1 MPQIAASTR
10 FISAAIVLALGAAA
24 SAQASFV
31 TTSPDPFPPGS
42 GYVHAPGCIASGPL
56 SGVCSSNVTGTIL
69 SASSNFTGGNQHTV
83 LNELVTGDL
92 SVGGGPIGSFS
103 VTGPLD
109 LTLAG
114 RSGPNDTGT
123 FTGIVD
129 SEDYIGTGTIA
140 GTLLPIEFTLD
151 PSQTSTAQITTT
163 PLQGEPPLFR
173 IDSFF
178 DIFSQ
183 ISIEGGAPIPIGGFP
198 ITGVAAPE
206 PATLALL
213 GLPLV
218 ALAGLR
224 RRRAG

>member
-1 MPQIAASTR
+1 MRPIVACSR
-10 FISAAIVLALGAAA
+10 FVSAMIVLALGGAA

-31 TTSPDPFPPGS
+31 TTSPDPFPVGS
-42 GYVHAPGCIASGPL
+42 GYIQAPGCVSSGPL
-56 SGVCSSNVTGTIL
+56 SGVCSSSVMGTIL
-69 SASSNFTGGNQHTV
+69 SVSSNFVGSDEFVV
-83 LNELVTGDL
+83 LNEVVTGQL
-92 SVGGGPIGSFS
+92 SFGGVPIGGFS
-103 VTGPLD
+103 VSGPLD
-109 LTLAG
+109 LRLAG

-123 FTGIVD
+123 FGATVTA
-129 SEDYIGTGTIA
+129 EDYLGSIGGTALAI
-140 GTLLPIEFTLD
+140 TLD
-151 PSQTSTAQITTT
+151 PSLTSSAQITIT
-163 PLQGEPPLFR
+163 PLEGEPPLYR

-183 ISIEGGAPIPIGGFP
+183 ISIAGGAQIPIGGFP

-206 PATLALL
+206 PATLAVL

>member
-1 MPQIAASTR
+1 MSPIAAGIR
-10 FISAAIVLALGAAA
+10 RVSAVFLLTLGAADA
-24 SAQASFV
+24 AQASFV
-31 TTSPDPFPPGS
+31 ATSPNPFSPGG
-42 GYVHAPGCIASGPL
+42 GYVQMPGCVTTGPL

-69 SASSNFTGGNQHTV
+69 SASSNFVGPDEFVV
-83 LNELVTGDL
+83 LNEVVTGDL
-92 SVGGGPIGSFS
+92 SAAGVPIGSFL

-109 LTLAG
+109 LTLFG

-123 FTGIVD
+123 FSATVTA
-129 SEDYIGTGTIA
+129 EDYQGSIGGASLEI
-140 GTLLPIEFTLD
+140 TLD
-151 PSQTSTAQITTT
+151 PSQTSTAQITIT
-163 PLQGEPPLFR
+163 PLEGEPPLFR

-183 ISIEGGAPIPIGGFP
+183 ISIDGSAPIPIGGFP

-206 PATLALL
+206 PATPALL